1 MLIERYFTTDKSS
14 NVFDSVN
21 FVKKA
26 VILQN
31 AKGETIFEQRD
42 VMVPDFWSE
51 TSTTI
56 LATKY
61 FRGTVGTIERENSL
75 VQVVDRITSA
85 IANTFI
91 EKKYGST
98 EDARVLK
105 DELSYLLVHQMMA
118 FNSPVFFNV
127 GVENVSQ
134 QVSACFILDV
144 KDEMDSILNWYVE
157 EGKIFK
163 GGSGAGV
170 NLSKIRS
177 SKELLNGGG
186 TASGPVSFM
195 RGADASAGT
204 IKSGGK
210 TRRAAKMV
218 VLDADHPDI
227 EEFIWCKALEE
238 KKIHSLQDAGFDVGF
253 DGKDLSSIQYQNA
266 NNSVRISDDFMFALL
281 NDEDWNMT
289 ARTDGRVI
297 KKVKAKDLWR
307 QIARAAWECADPG
320 LQFDTTINDWNTT
333 PQHGR
338 IDASN
343 PCSEHM
349 RLANSS
355 CNLASINLLQFYEPG
370 EDFFNLDAYTAACGL
385 TFLAQ
390 NILIDHA
397 DFPTEKIAQ
406 TTHRYRDLGLGYANL
421 GALLMSMGLS
431 YDSEEGRS
439 VAAGLTSLLTATGY
453 SMSSAIAK
461 IHGPYEA
468 YEKEATQTVLSKH
481 MHAALTLKKEE
492 ARSDFIADLHATA
505 VNMWELSRELISK
518 HGTRNA
524 QISVLAPTGTIGLLM
539 GCDTTGIEPAFD
551 LITYKKLVGGGTI
564 AANIES
570 VETALRVLG
579 ISSVDQRPDVFQ
591 TAAGKY
597 PLSPESHVKM
607 MGAVQPFLSGAISKT
622 VNLPNSATVEDI
634 EDIHLLAWNLGVKSI
649 AVYRDGCKAFQPLSS
664 EKEKKVET
672 PTAHP
677 KTTREKMPRQRKG
690 HTNAFKVADLQG
702 YVTTGEYEDGKLGE
716 VFIKVSKQGSTLAG
730 IVDAWSIAVS
740 LGLQH
745 GVPLESFVEKYSG
758 MRFEPLGM
766 TNDPDIRIANSFV
779 DYIFRR
785 LAVDYLDV
793 ESRNSYMIYTRDE
806 RVELLEEENKVEEKK
821 DGATAKHISSPLCFQ
836 CGSFMRPS
844 GACHVCESCGTTSG
858 CS

>member
-42 VMVPDFWSE
+42 VIVPDFWSE

-98 EDARVLK
+98 EDARILK

-266 NNSVRISDDFMFALL
+266 NNSVRL
-281 NDEDWNMT
+281 
-289 ARTDGRVI
+289 
-297 KKVKAKDLWR
+297 
-307 QIARAAWECADPG
+307 
-320 LQFDTTINDWNTT
+320 
-333 PQHGR
+333 
-338 IDASN
+338 
-343 PCSEHM
+343 
-349 RLANSS
+349 
-355 CNLASINLLQFYEPG
+355 
-370 EDFFNLDAYTAACGL
+370 
-385 TFLAQ
+385 
-390 NILIDHA
+390 
-397 DFPTEKIAQ
+397 
-406 TTHRYRDLGLGYANL
+406 
-421 GALLMSMGLS
+421 
-431 YDSEEGRS
+431 
-439 VAAGLTSLLTATGY
+439 
-453 SMSSAIAK
+453 
-461 IHGPYEA
+461 
-468 YEKEATQTVLSKH
+468 
-481 MHAALTLKKEE
+481 
-492 ARSDFIADLHATA
+492 
-505 VNMWELSRELISK
+505 
-518 HGTRNA
+518 
-524 QISVLAPTGTIGLLM
+524 
-539 GCDTTGIEPAFD
+539 
-551 LITYKKLVGGGTI
+551 
-564 AANIES
+564 
-570 VETALRVLG
+570 
-579 ISSVDQRPDVFQ
+579 
-591 TAAGKY
+591 
-597 PLSPESHVKM
+597 
-607 MGAVQPFLSGAISKT
+607 
-622 VNLPNSATVEDI
+622 
-634 EDIHLLAWNLGVKSI
+634 
-649 AVYRDGCKAFQPLSS
+649 
-664 EKEKKVET
+664 
-672 PTAHP
+672 
-677 KTTREKMPRQRKG
+677 
-690 HTNAFKVADLQG
+690 
-702 YVTTGEYEDGKLGE
+702 
-716 VFIKVSKQGSTLAG
+716 
-730 IVDAWSIAVS
+730 
-740 LGLQH
+740 
-745 GVPLESFVEKYSG
+745 
-758 MRFEPLGM
+758 
-766 TNDPDIRIANSFV
+766 
-779 DYIFRR
+779 
-785 LAVDYLDV
+785 
-793 ESRNSYMIYTRDE
+793 
-806 RVELLEEENKVEEKK
+806 
-821 DGATAKHISSPLCFQ
+821 
-836 CGSFMRPS
+836 
-844 GACHVCESCGTTSG
+844 
-858 CS
+858 